1 MTGKPSRSFFA
12 SAVSHRDAPDQYL
25 GSFAMPGEEPQWVM
39 ENGRVKVFGEPEL
52 AELAG
57 FRILAARLN
66 RAKDVQEFIS
76 MRNTRNNHR
85 VLTSPPHVQRAHAQA
100 ESVFRK

>member
-1 MTGKPSRSFFA
+1 MTGKPAKSFY
-12 SAVSHRDAPDQYL
+12 SAAISHHDAPNQYL

-39 ENGRVKVFGEPEL
+39 ENGRVKVFSEPEL

-66 RAKDVQEFIS
+66 RASDVQEFVA
-76 MRNTRNNHR
+76 MRNARNNHR
-85 VLTSPPHVQRAHAQA
+85 VLTSPPKMQKAYAQA